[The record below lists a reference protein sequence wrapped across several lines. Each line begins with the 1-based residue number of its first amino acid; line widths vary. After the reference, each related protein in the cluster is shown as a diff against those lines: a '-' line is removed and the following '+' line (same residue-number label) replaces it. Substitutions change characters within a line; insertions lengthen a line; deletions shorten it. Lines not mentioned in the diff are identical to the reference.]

1 LKTRYAVKF
10 STADLVARSAGEL
23 NGIPEIKAPFIRR
36 EKHELFMTQKE
47 GVFGEERAAQTIRD
61 PE

>member
-1 LKTRYAVKF
+1 MKF
-10 STADLVARSAGEL
+10 STADLVARSAEEL

-36 EKHELFMTQKE
+36 EKHELLMTQKE